1 MIAFCAFQ
9 VRWPGHRRVHVDRP
23 FLPFRV
29 PVAVSTFFLPVFF
42 TFSFLPS
49 CSSAPLLL
57 RCRLQQKK
65 VPSSPP
71 IHSTMQ
77 WSEREIPPLV
87 VWWRTDNRP
96 LFSSSHSLVE
106 VGSTQTSKTQRTTR
120 NPRAE
125 QPSSLD
131 ASGTLI
137 LFSLSHLNTTSDLLA
152 LVAFPTQQQQQTC
165 CSVHRR

>member
-23 FLPFRV
+23 FLPFRG

-87 VWWRTDNRP
+87 VWWENRQSAIVLIFS
-96 LFSSSHSLVE
+96 LFGRGWVDTNVKATKNDSES
-106 VGSTQTSKTQRTTR
+106 QRGT
-120 NPRAE
+120 
-125 QPSSLD
+125 PSSL
-131 ASGTLI
+131 TLP
-137 LFSLSHLNTTSDLLA
+137 
-152 LVAFPTQQQQQTC
+152 VP
-165 CSVHRR
+165 